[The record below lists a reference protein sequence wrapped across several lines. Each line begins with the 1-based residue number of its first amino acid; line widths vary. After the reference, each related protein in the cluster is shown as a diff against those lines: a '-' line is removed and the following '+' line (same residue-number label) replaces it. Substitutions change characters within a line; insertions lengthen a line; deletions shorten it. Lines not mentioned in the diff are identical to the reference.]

1 MIVLGVVGPRDDVAV
16 SGLRHLHG
24 GGWGERAVER
34 RRALLVA
41 GTRGEPGT
49 DRDDLEAH
57 LGLALVDLR
66 GEGRRPVL
74 HLVGAQHGVRVVD
87 LLDPVELRAV
97 AGRPPQLDGVG
108 GDGFRDEL
116 DRRLGRHLRGAGAH
130 HVAGLPPR
138 DDQTDDRGHQED
150 GERDHALGQDRQVL
164 DRAVEHRPA
173 RVGDAGPSHRR
184 ARRTGVRHRP
194 RRLADHLERPAHG
207 RAAQERVARADP
219 QPRRRRTADR
229 NRELFGLHLEAQR
242 LLVVLDREA
251 QVDG

>member
-1 MIVLGVVGPRDDVAV
+1 M
-16 SGLRHLHG
+16 S
-24 GGWGERAVER
+24 
-34 RRALLVA
+34 
-41 GTRGEPGT
+41 
-49 DRDDLEAH
+49 
-57 LGLALVDLR
+57 
-66 GEGRRPVL
+66 
-74 HLVGAQHGVRVVD
+74 
-87 LLDPVELRAV
+87 
-97 AGRPPQLDGVG
+97 VG

-138 DDQTDDRGHQED
+138 DDQADDRGHQED
-150 GERDHALGQDRQVL
+150 GERDHALGQDRHVL

-184 ARRTGVRHRP
+184 ARRTGVRHRS

-229 NRELFGLHLEAQR
+229 HRELLGLQLEAQR

-251 QVDG
+251 QVDGRVAPVHVADLVAAGPPALGGHGGDRPLQVEHPADLEVTLLDDGPLRVQRGDRPDAERQRLVRRAARSPAA